1 MPLSVV
7 PFVVFFLACCLLMAR
22 FYIQAFAQL
31 QAKEACQSGRQPPT
45 PPHHHIP
52 PCRSLPDDDLL
63 AWCPRCAPT
72 SSAALYLD
80 QDGAIKTSTRLFY
93 NSLTLVRATYTQR
106 MMLLTCWVSLEGLTG

>member
-31 QAKEACQSGRQPPT
+31 QAKEACQYH
-45 PPHHHIP
+45 PHHGIP
-52 PCRSLPDDDLL
+52 LCRSRSDDDLP
-63 AWCPRCAPT
+63 AWCPRCAPA

-106 MMLLTCWVSLEGLTG
+106 MMLLTCWVSLEGLTGW